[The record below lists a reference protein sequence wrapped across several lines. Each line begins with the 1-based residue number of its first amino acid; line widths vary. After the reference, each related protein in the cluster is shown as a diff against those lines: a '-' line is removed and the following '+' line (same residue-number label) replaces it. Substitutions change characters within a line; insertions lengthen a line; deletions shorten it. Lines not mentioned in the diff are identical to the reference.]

1 MVDAAFFLD
10 NTRADSA
17 RLAEVAARDAA
28 APVPSCPGWTVGD
41 LLLHVAAVYL
51 HKVEAIRHNAR
62 PTPWPPDF
70 SGRDPLKLYGEAR
83 SALIAELGRRGP
95 DEPAWTFWP
104 DDQTC
109 AFWFRRMAHET
120 VVHRV
125 DAELAAGEVTPVD
138 PELAADGVNE
148 VLRVMLCGPW
158 WADGDTA
165 EPVDA
170 AVRLSTGDR
179 SWTVRLDARQAALV
193 EDGDAAA
200 EIAGEP
206 EDLLLWLWG
215 RRDDSAVRFTGDP
228 DVVRRFRRRLAEG
241 LT

>member
-17 RLAEVAARDAA
+17 RLAEVAARDQA
-28 APVPSCPGWTVGD
+28 APVPSCPGWTVDD
-41 LLLHVAAVYL
+41 LLL
-51 HKVEAIRHNAR
+51 
-62 PTPWPPDF
+62 
-70 SGRDPLKLYGEAR
+70 SGSG
-83 SALIAELGRRGP
+83 
-95 DEPAWTFWP
+95 
-104 DDQTC
+104 
-109 AFWFRRMAHET
+109 RMAHET

-138 PELAADGVNE
+138 PELAADGVDE

-179 SWTVRLDARQAALV
+179 SWTVWLDARQAALV